1 MSTTAGRSVRVVAAA
16 RLETSGTLDDAARAG
31 IEGVLAALGADGGQ
45 GPFARWLGEA
55 RRDGCLRLPSPAGDG
70 VLECRHGVF
79 CGSSNFLAFPHDR
92 SPLWVVQHLHTADAL
107 YLPEHALAVRL
118 PYGRIDP
125 ADIERF
131 AAQHARSGRASRDA
145 PFGVRAFRGVLTQA
159 VSPYHFF
166 YDCLPAFE
174 AAHEAGTLAGLRGL
188 TAIDGAHYLALARVF
203 GDPLRVRARSAA
215 HIEAQSGEGFHLL
228 AGEPFRGLPRELIAR
243 LDARVLS
250 SVRPP
255 RWWQKSPVPRRA
267 SSGPRVWIGLCS
279 RKRGWLNEAP
289 LLRELL
295 QRLAADYPRVE
306 AVFDG
311 STAALIGAGSAHAH
325 LAAERAQLRTI
336 VSGLPRNVVV
346 LSLIG
351 AGSEAKLRA
360 AAGVDCFLAD
370 RYTASMYPARFAGK
384 PGLAWSS
391 HAMHAVHAELHLH
404 RRTRL
409 LEAGAVHDEP
419 AVALRVR
426 PDQAAFRIEPAA
438 FLAAALDVVR
448 ASYGEGSA
456 TRTMRSPAKDPR

>member
-1 MSTTAGRSVRVVAAA
+1 MSTRAGHGLRVIAAA

-31 IEGVLAALGADGGQ
+31 IEGVLAALGADGGP
-45 GPFARWLGEA
+45 GAFARWLGEA
-55 RRDGCLRLPSPAGDG
+55 RRDGCLRLPSPAGG
-70 VLECRHGVF
+70 AALECRHGVF
-79 CGSSNFLAFPHDR
+79 CGSSNFLAFPHER

-107 YLPEHALAVRL
+107 YLPEHALVVRL
-118 PYGRIDP
+118 PYGRIEP

-131 AAQHARSGRASRDA
+131 AAQHARSGRAARDA
-145 PFGVRAFRGVLTQA
+145 PLGARAFRGVLTQA

-174 AAHEAGTLAGLRGL
+174 AAHEAGTLAGLRGV

-203 GDPLRVRARSAA
+203 GERLRVRARSAA
-215 HIEAQSGEGFHLL
+215 HVEAQSGEGFHLL

-243 LDARVLS
+243 LDARVLA

-255 RWWQKSPVPRRA
+255 RWWQRLAVPRRGPP
-267 SSGPRVWIGLCS
+267 GPRVWIGLCS
-279 RKRGWLNEAP
+279 RKRGWLNETP

-295 QRLAADYPRVE
+295 QRLATEYPRVE

-311 STAALIGAGSAHAH
+311 STAALIGTGSARAH
-325 LAAERAQLRTI
+325 LAAERAQLRAI
-336 VSGLPRNVVV
+336 VSGLPRNLVV

-370 RYTASMYPARFAGK
+370 WYTASMYPARFLGK

-391 HAMHAVHAELHLH
+391 HAMHAVHTELHLH
-404 RRTRL
+404 ARTRL
-409 LEAGAVHDEP
+409 LDLEAVHDEP
-419 AVALRVR
+419 AAEPRAR
-426 PDQAAFRIEPAA
+426 PDQVAFRIEPDA
-438 FLAAALDVVR
+438 FLAAALAVVR
-448 ASYGEGSA
+448 ASYGDGSA
-456 TRTMRSPAKDPR
+456 TRTMRSPAKEPR